1 MNKTLFVKGLPWAI
15 QSQDLREI
23 FAEHGEVVFARVLFD
38 KETKKSKG
46 CGFVEFTDEQTA
58 ADVMN
63 KLNGS
68 ELQGRKIFIDFA
80 KPREER
86 PMGA

>member
-15 QSQDLREI
+15 QSQDLREL
-23 FAEHGEVVFARVLFD
+23 FSEHGEVVFARVLFD

-46 CGFVEFTDEQTA
+46 CGFVEYADEATA
-58 ADVMN
+58 TEVMN

-68 ELQGRKIFIDFA
+68 ELQGRKIFIDYA

-86 PMGA
+86 PM